1 MPQVAALLP
10 TVRLR
15 DACILCCAVLTPVC
29 WLQPSISV
37 SAAYR
42 PTAQLVALIGGD
54 KAALLSHDQVASRL
68 REYCDSHK
76 LIKVRIETQVSALYK
91 WVTN

>member
-1 MPQVAALLP
+1 MY
-10 TVRLR
+10 T
-15 DACILCCAVLTPVC
+15 VLTPAC
-29 WLQPSISV
+29 RPLQPSISV

-54 KAALLSHDQVASRL
+54 KSALLSHEQVASRL

-76 LIKVRIETQVSALYK
+76 LTKVRRVCLY
-91 WVTN
+91 